1 MGEVICRVVAPDG
14 QVVRGQWE
22 EVAVG
27 ELTRAVG
34 LANRL
39 LDEPNADP
47 DDDLRLLSRQLL
59 RRQEVVQRL
68 QDTLAAQYDPT
79 GDLIEAN
86 RDIILRKHEEA
97 VSLLRKILDPILIG
111 SESQVRQ
118 AIKVLDALSIFHPM
132 HGESWPGWP
141 KEGD

>member
-1 MGEVICRVVAPDG
+1 M
-14 QVVRGQWE
+14 
-22 EVAVG
+22 G